1 MDGRKP
7 NPCSRSK
14 LQPSP
19 EMNRSGSAST
29 DHELELQ
36 CADDSRSC
44 PNAETSFQPKN
55 RWMVQSRVVG
65 SCQARS
71 KGMNDADGSQ
81 GSLGGKLTQLT
92 AVGIIIPQKATCRS

>member
-1 MDGRKP
+1 MDGHKP
-7 NPCSRSK
+7 NRCSRSK

-19 EMNRSGSAST
+19 EMNRSGSYT

-36 CADDSRSC
+36 CARNSRSC
-44 PNAETSFQPKN
+44 PNAETSCQPKN
-55 RWMVQSRVVG
+55 KWMVQSRVVG

-81 GSLGGKLTQLT
+81 GVWEANLHS
-92 AVGIIIPQKATCRS
+92 